1 MVRPVRKMPD
11 WPDVEPQTFRFSSCF
26 KASVMDDFRAL
37 LAVTA
42 DRVTVAMDALL
53 PRSSGPEERL
63 LSAMR
68 YSALGPGKR
77 LRPFITIEAGRMLGA
92 SERGLLRVATAIE
105 CVHAYSLI
113 HDDLPC
119 MDDDDVRR
127 GRPTVHKEYD
137 EATAV
142 LAGDALQAFAFELLA
157 CPDTDASPS
166 RRLELISGLARAS
179 GARGM
184 VGGQMIDM
192 SADRAAADI
201 NVITRM
207 QRMKTGA
214 LIAFC
219 AEAGAILAGANSDVR
234 RALEGYAHDIGLAF
248 QIRDDL
254 LDAEGNENETGK
266 AVGKDDNQGKATFVT
281 ILGLD
286 DARDRARRLAAQAK
300 DHLEPFGERANLLRR
315 AADYVLERRS

>member
-1 MVRPVRKMPD
+1 MD
-11 WPDVEPQTFRFSSCF
+11 EFRN
-26 KASVMDDFRAL
+26 L
-37 LAVTA
+37 LAETA

-53 PRSSGPEERL
+53 PRAIGPESVL

-68 YSALGPGKR
+68 YAALGPGKR
-77 LRPFITIEAGRMLGA
+77 LRPFITIEAGRIVGA
-92 SERGLLRVATAIE
+92 DERGLLRVATAIE
-105 CVHAYSLI
+105 CIHAYSLI

-119 MDDDDVRR
+119 MDDDDMRR

-142 LAGDALQAFAFELLA
+142 LAGDALQTFAFEILA
-157 CPDTDASPS
+157 DAETHANPA
-166 RRLELISGLARAS
+166 RRIELIARLASCS

-192 SADRAAADI
+192 SADRVEADI

-214 LIAFC
+214 LIAFS
-219 AEAGAILAGANSDVR
+219 AEAGAILANADPDVR
-234 RALEGYAHDIGLAF
+234 RAFEGYAHDIGLAF

-254 LDAEGNENETGK
+254 LDAEGSADETGK

-286 DARDRARRLAAQAK
+286 GARDRARRLAAQAK

>member
-1 MVRPVRKMPD
+1 
-11 WPDVEPQTFRFSSCF
+11 
-26 KASVMDDFRAL
+26 MDDFRLL
-37 LAVTA
+37 LAETA

-53 PRSSGPEERL
+53 PRTTGPEGPV

-68 YSALGPGKR
+68 YAALGPGKR
-77 LRPFITIEAGRMLGA
+77 LRPFIAIEAGRMVGA
-92 SERGLLRVATAIE
+92 GEKGLLRVATAIE
-105 CVHAYSLI
+105 CIHAYSLI

-127 GRPTVHKEYD
+127 GRPTVHREYD

-142 LAGDALQAFAFELLA
+142 LAGDALQTFAFELLA
-157 CPDTDASPS
+157 SPDTDSSAAK
-166 RRLELISGLARAS
+166 RLELISRLAQAA

-192 SADRAAADI
+192 HADRMDADI
-201 NVITRM
+201 NVITRL

-214 LIAFC
+214 LIAFA
-219 AEAGAILAGANSDVR
+219 AEAGAILAGAPADVR

-254 LDAEGNENETGK
+254 LDAEGNAAEAGK
-266 AVGKDDNQGKATFVT
+266 AVGKDKNQGKATFVT
-281 ILGLD
+281 ILGLEG
-286 DARDRARRLAAQAK
+286 ARDRARRLAAQAK
-300 DHLEPFGERANLLRR
+300 DHLDPFGESAKLLRR

>member
-1 MVRPVRKMPD
+1 
-11 WPDVEPQTFRFSSCF
+11 
-26 KASVMDDFRAL
+26 MDDFRAL
-37 LAVTA
+37 LAETA

-53 PRSSGPEERL
+53 PRANGPETAL

-68 YSALGPGKR
+68 YAALGPGKR
-77 LRPFITIEAGRMLGA
+77 LRPFITIEAGRIVGA
-92 SERGLLRVATAIE
+92 DERGLLRVATAIE
-105 CVHAYSLI
+105 CIHAYSLI

-142 LAGDALQAFAFELLA
+142 LAGDALQTFAFEILA
-157 CPDTDASPS
+157 SPETDASS
-166 RRLELISGLARAS
+166 ARRIELIARLAAAS

-192 SADRAAADI
+192 SADRADADI
-201 NVITRM
+201 NIITRM

-214 LIAFC
+214 LIAFS
-219 AEAGAILAGANSDVR
+219 AEAGAILAGAGADVR

-254 LDAEGNENETGK
+254 LDAEGNAAETGK
-266 AVGKDDNQGKATFVT
+266 AVGKDDHHGKATFVT

-286 DARDRARRLAAQAK
+286 GARDRARRLAAQAK
-300 DHLEPFGERANLLRR
+300 DHLDPFGESAKLLRS
-315 AADYVLERRS
+315 AADYVLERLS